1 MRKPLSR
8 ICVVCCLIVLT
19 ASPLFAS
26 FRISSSQAWDDAQN
40 SSWLRLD
47 WGRIKLI
54 DLPIPLPAPIVDIF
68 NDGPDP
74 VESSEKETED
84 VSEDQDEEET
94 SGGGT
99 SPFDHSGPGT
109 TSGQRE

>member
-8 ICVVCCLIVLT
+8 ICAVCCLIVLA

-26 FRISSSQAWDDAQN
+26 LRISSARAWDDPQN

-47 WGRIKLI
+47 WSTVKFVSA
-54 DLPIPLPAPIVDIF
+54 PIPLPAPVVRIF

-74 VESSEKETED
+74 VESSEKETEE
-84 VSEDQDEEET
+84 VNEDENDDK
-94 SGGGT
+94 SSASRT
-99 SPFDHSGPGT
+99 SPFDLGGTGT
-109 TSGQRE
+109 TSRPRE

>member
-26 FRISSSQAWDDAQN
+26 VRSISPQAWEDTQN

-47 WGRIKLI
+47 WGVFKLF
-54 DLPIPLPAPIVDIF
+54 DLPIPLPGPVVNIF

-74 VESSEKETED
+74 VESSEKETEE
-84 VSEDQDEEET
+84 VSEDDSEEES

-99 SPFDHSGPGT
+99 SPFDSSGPST

>member
-26 FRISSSQAWDDAQN
+26 LRSGSPQAWDDAWS

-47 WGRIKLI
+47 WGVIKLVN
-54 DLPIPLPAPIVDIF
+54 LAIPLPVPTVDIF
-68 NDGPDP
+68 IDGPDP

-84 VSEDQDEEET
+84 VTEDENDEEN
-94 SGGGT
+94 SGSAS
-99 SPFDHSGPGT
+99 SPFDSSGTAATSGPG
-109 TSGQRE
+109 